1 LPASSSDDP
10 VLPFPRR
17 TRNSYG
23 VADAIVGREV
33 ELARIGGFLDAVGSG
48 LAGLLFD
55 GEAGIGKT
63 TLWSAAVEQ
72 ARRRP
77 YVVLSARAVESEA
90 KLAFTA
96 LGDLLEPVADDVLP
110 ELPEPQRR
118 AIAVALL
125 REEPGVRALDQRAVG
140 AGTTTIL
147 RLLARS
153 TPVVVAVDDLQ
164 WLDRAS
170 ARVLDFAL
178 RRLGDVLL
186 GLVASNRPG
195 GDSSSASD
203 LERALPASRLTRIQ
217 VGPLTLAALHE
228 VLKSRLGRSF
238 PRRTLLR
245 IEEVAGGNPFFA
257 LEIARDLSA
266 DALPGL
272 PFMPLP
278 DNLVRLVEA
287 RISNLPTA
295 TRMMLLAAAA
305 VPTPTV
311 KVVAG
316 AVEATT
322 SRSLH
327 GLERAESAGIV
338 RLDGGGIRF
347 SHPLFAAAVYSS
359 ASPADRRRV
368 HARLACLVGDV
379 EERAR
384 HLALAANG
392 VDEATATKLDA
403 AAEHARRRGA
413 PDTAA
418 ALAAQACL
426 LTPPHGT
433 AQIRRR
439 TVKAAEYQ
447 FHSGE
452 LQRARAMLDEV
463 LQDAPAGLERA
474 DALRLL
480 GEILSQEKSFPEAI
494 RAYEDALDQVGD
506 DLAAR
511 SVIETRLAFAVHVGA
526 DFAGAKR
533 HADRAL
539 SLAEQLGEP
548 ELVAEALAVSLMPTF
563 LLGLG
568 VDEGKIERALALED
582 PHRPTPIMMR
592 PSLCAGGLA
601 LFCGDLERS
610 VSILSP
616 LRARILESGY
626 ESDLPFVSSYL
637 SWAECWRGNLAAATA
652 HCEESLECAA
662 RIGGGPILY
671 WAFAFAA
678 VPAAYAGDR
687 PLAMARIAKCREL
700 SDRVEADI
708 ALQWAGWARA
718 VLALSE
724 SDPQAADDVLSEFV
738 PIFEQ
743 HGVPDP
749 IVGFFLPDAIEAMI
763 STGQLERAERLLK
776 TFEESAARLSRGWAI
791 TAAGRCRAHLKSA
804 GADLDGASRTAAKAV
819 ALGERLELR
828 LELARTLLVAGQIER
843 RRRQKLAAREF
854 LERAL
859 VIFDAAG
866 AILWAE
872 RARGERARGG
882 LRRVAPD
889 HLTENERRVAELA
902 ASGLT
907 NREVA
912 AQLFMSPK
920 TVEANLARAYRKLGI
935 RSRAEL
941 GVRLTTLERE
951 PAQT

>member
-1 LPASSSDDP
+1 A
-10 VLPFPRR
+10 
-17 TRNSYG
+17 
-23 VADAIVGREV
+23 
-33 ELARIGGFLDAVGSG
+33 ELAFA
-48 LAGLLFD
+48 
-55 GEAGIGKT
+55 
-63 TLWSAAVEQ
+63 
-72 ARRRP
+72 
-77 YVVLSARAVESEA
+77 
-90 KLAFTA
+90 A
-96 LGDLLEPVADDVLP
+96 LGDLLEPMADDVLP

-140 AGTTTIL
+140 AGTTTML

-153 TPVVVAVDDLQ
+153 APVVVAVDDLQ

-178 RRLGDVLL
+178 RRLGDDLL

-195 GDSSSASD
+195 GDSSTWD
-203 LERALPASRLTRIQ
+203 LERALPASRLTRIH

-228 VLKSRLGRSF
+228 VLKLRLGRSF

-245 IEEVAGGNPFFA
+245 IEQVAGGNPFFA
-257 LEIARDLSA
+257 LEIARDLSG
-266 DALPGL
+266 DAPPGL
-272 PFMPLP
+272 AFMPLP
-278 DNLVRLVEA
+278 ENLVRLVEA
-287 RISNLPTA
+287 RISKLPAA
-295 TRMMLLAAAA
+295 TRTLLLAAAA
-305 VPTPTV
+305 VPAPTV

-338 RLDGGGIRF
+338 QLERGGIRF

-359 ASPADRRRV
+359 APPIDRRRV
-368 HARLACLVGDV
+368 HARLARLVVDV

-392 VDEATATKLDA
+392 FDEATATELDL

-418 ALAAQACL
+418 TLAAQACL
-426 LTPPHGT
+426 LTPPDGT

-439 TVKAAEYQ
+439 TIKAAEYQ
-447 FHSGE
+447 LHSGE
-452 LQRARAMLDEV
+452 LQRAREMLEEV
-463 LQDAPAGLERA
+463 LQDAPAGPERA

-494 RAYEDALDQVGD
+494 RAYEEALDQVGD

-526 DFAGAKR
+526 DFVGAKR

-539 SLAEQLGEP
+539 SLAEQVGEP

-568 VDEGKIERALALED
+568 VDERKIERALALED

-601 LFCGDLERS
+601 LFCGELERS

-616 LRARILESGY
+616 LRERILESGQ

-637 SWAECWRGNLAAATA
+637 SWAECWRGNLAAAAA

-671 WAFAFAA
+671 WALAFAA

-687 PLAMARIAKCREL
+687 PLALARIANCREL
-700 SDRVEADI
+700 SDRVGLDI
-708 ALQWAGWARA
+708 AVQWASWARA

-724 SDPQAADDVLSEFV
+724 SDPHAADAVLSEFV

-763 STGQLERAERLLK
+763 SIGQVDRADRLL
-776 TFEESAARLSRGWAI
+776 TIFEASADRLSRGWAI
-791 TAAGRCRAHLKSA
+791 TAAGRCRALLKSTR
-804 GADLDGASRTAAKAV
+804 GDLDGASHAAAEAITV
-819 ALGERLELR
+819 GEVLELR
-828 LELARTLLVAGQIER
+828 LELARTLLAAGQIER
-843 RRRQKLAAREF
+843 RRRQKLAAREY

-859 VIFDAAG
+859 GIFDTAG
-866 AILWAE
+866 AVLWAE
-872 RARGERARGG
+872 RARSELERVG

-889 HLTENERRVAELA
+889 QLTENERRVAELA

-907 NREVA
+907 NREAA

-920 TVEANLARAYRKLGI
+920 TVEANLARVYRKLGI

-941 GVRLTTLERE
+941 GVRLATLAQRE
-951 PAQT
+951 PAQR